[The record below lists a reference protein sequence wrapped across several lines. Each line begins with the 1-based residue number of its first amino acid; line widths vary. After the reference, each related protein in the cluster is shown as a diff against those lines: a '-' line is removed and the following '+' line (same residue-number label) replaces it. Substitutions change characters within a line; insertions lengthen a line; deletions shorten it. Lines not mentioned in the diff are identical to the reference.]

1 MRWFKYVLRFVLH
14 APVSVMTKDSVHL
27 IEISGDAGL
36 RVAQDTA
43 VILREAL
50 ASFDNIAIA
59 TEAITGAD
67 ITTIQLLLAARKQ
80 ALAAAKSLTL
90 AAPPTGVLRALLIE
104 TGCLDAAGRPL
115 TQDGDFWIQPTRQ
128 SVPA

>member
-1 MRWFKYVLRFVLH
+1 
-14 APVSVMTKDSVHL
+14 MTKDSVHL

-80 ALAAAKSLTL
+80 ALASAKSLTL